1 MRAPTYAPT
10 SPTTRQRRPVKV
22 DERFLELL
30 DAQLGSERGP
40 NGEPSATD
48 FLLVELP
55 PIAERFATTFHELMT
70 PIADRPDY
78 RSVLSIG
85 TLVPRVLV
93 TGVLE
98 ADGAVNLIS
107 VRIDMEARW

>member
-1 MRAPTYAPT
+1 
-10 SPTTRQRRPVKV
+10 
-22 DERFLELL
+22 
-30 DAQLGSERGP
+30 
-40 NGEPSATD
+40 
-48 FLLVELP
+48 
-55 PIAERFATTFHELMT
+55 MT